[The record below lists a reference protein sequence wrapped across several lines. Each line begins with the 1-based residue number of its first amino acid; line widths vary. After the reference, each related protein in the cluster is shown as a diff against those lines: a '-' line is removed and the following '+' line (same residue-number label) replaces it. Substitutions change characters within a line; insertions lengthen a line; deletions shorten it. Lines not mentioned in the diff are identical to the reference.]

1 MVSAFE
7 EDARCCSLVL
17 LRAAPVDDDSAALA
31 PGVFSA
37 VVVPEGVVPGGVVLA
52 LGVVVGWVVVVGLG
66 VVGTATFH
74 VGDGGT
80 TMPMDGAARAAELR
94 SERRAGGCT
103 VLVVSVNAP
112 PSAPI
117 VSPTATATPA
127 IATADTAMT
136 LSRM

>member
-1 MVSAFE
+1 M
-7 EDARCCSLVL
+7 L
-17 LRAAPVDDDSAALA
+17 LRGAFVDDDSVVLA
-31 PGVFSA
+31 PGVALA
-37 VVVPEGVVPGGVVLA
+37 VVVPEGVVPGGVVVGW
-52 LGVVVGWVVVVGLG
+52 GVVVGGVVVVGLG

-80 TMPMDGAARAAELR
+80 RMPVEGAARTAELR
-94 SERRAGGCT
+94 SDRRAGGCT
-103 VLVVSVNAP
+103 VVVVSENAP
-112 PSAPI
+112 PSAPM

>member
-1 MVSAFE
+1 MVTFE
-7 EDARCCSLVL
+7 EVAGCCPLVL
-17 LRAAPVDDDSAALA
+17 LRGAFVDDDSVVRA

-37 VVVPEGVVPGGVVLA
+37 VVVVPAAVVPEGVV
-52 LGVVVGWVVVVGLG
+52 GVVVGWVVVVGFG

-80 TMPMDGAARAAELR
+80 RMPVEGAARAAELR
-94 SERRAGGCT
+94 SDRRAGGCT
-103 VLVVSVNAP
+103 VVVVSENAP
-112 PSAPI
+112 PSAPM

>member
-1 MVSAFE
+1 MVTFE
-7 EDARCCSLVL
+7 EVAGCCSLVL
-17 LRAAPVDDDSAALA
+17 LRRAFVDDDSVVLD

-37 VVVPEGVVPGGVVLA
+37 VVVPEGMD
-52 LGVVVGWVVVVGLG
+52 GVVVGWVVVVGLGVVGLG

-80 TMPMDGAARAAELR
+80 RMPVDGAARAAELR

-103 VLVVSVNAP
+103 VLVVSANAP

-117 VSPTATATPA
+117 VSPTVTATPA